1 MMPGSRSDASV
12 TLTDRLLPRQIA
24 HMIRVTLDDR
34 IRRVCAILIGMA
46 SVAVAV
52 GLVTIVI
59 HDRVH

>member
-34 IRRVCAILIGMA
+34 IRRVCAILIGM
-46 SVAVAV
+46 SVLAISI
-52 GLVTIVI
+52 GTFTIMI
-59 HDRVH
+59 HDGMQ